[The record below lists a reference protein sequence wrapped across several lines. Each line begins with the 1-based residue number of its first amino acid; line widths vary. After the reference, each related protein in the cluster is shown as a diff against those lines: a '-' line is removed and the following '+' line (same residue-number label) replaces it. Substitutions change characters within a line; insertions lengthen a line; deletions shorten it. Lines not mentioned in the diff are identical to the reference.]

1 MPVSFA
7 AGPPKR
13 AARPRAKAQVEDV
26 GGGWVLRE
34 SRVPALGKSAARA
47 FARAVRSAVV
57 KQDGQEGPWAVR
69 GEVPLEEESSACGCT
84 TAVMRGVKM
93 HLPEKLMGGNWL
105 ELHHA
110 ASGFHLGWDPLSA
123 LQCWAR
129 EALEALD
136 TKRGGGTVWTGWAF
150 DAEQLEQAW
159 RDSAWSDSTSY
170 TRREEWDWSFR
181 TTYEGTVVRD
191 AAAVGECERKV
202 ALRCQHGLIRA
213 AFTKPAATTGAAAS
227 PGNTAETTPAAAAAA
242 AAAETAV
249 DWSEGND
256 ADFAAPWDVAAA
268 KEGGGATD
276 GTQGGAVD
284 GAAGGGRTTTT
295 TTTTTRS
302 RRNGRCCSRSRSS
315 STRIGCPSWASRSC
329 SSASAATNAAGRC
342 GCDGGS
348 ASTHASSRSAAC
360 RTHACA
366 PPPTACFR

>member
-13 AARPRAKAQVEDV
+13 AARPRAKAHVEDV
-26 GGGWVLRE
+26 GGGWALRE
-34 SRVPALGKSAARA
+34 SRAPALGKAAARA
-47 FARAVRSAVV
+47 FARAVRSAAV
-57 KQDGQEGPWAVR
+57 KQGGHEGPWAVR

-136 TKRGGGTVWTGWAF
+136 TKRGGGAVWTGWAF

-159 RDSAWSDSTSY
+159 RESAWSDSTSY

-202 ALRCQHGLIRA
+202 MQRCEHGLIRA
-213 AFTKPAATTGAAAS
+213 TFTKPAAVTKPAAAS
-227 PGNTAETTPAAAAAA
+227 PGV
-242 AAAETAV
+242 AAETAV
-249 DWSEGND
+249 DWREGSD
-256 ADFAAPWDVAAA
+256 ADFLAPWDVAAA
-268 KEGGGATD
+268 KEGCDRTD
-276 GTQGGAVD
+276 GTQGGA
-284 GAAGGGRTTTT
+284 
-295 TTTTTRS
+295 
-302 RRNGRCCSRSRSS
+302 
-315 STRIGCPSWASRSC
+315 P
-329 SSASAATNAAGRC
+329 SAAPLFL
-342 GCDGGS
+342 
-348 ASTHASSRSAAC
+348 HLKVWSRL
-360 RTHACA
+360 T
-366 PPPTACFR
+366 F